1 MRSDRTQ
8 FYLASSSPRR
18 RELLSSVGLS
28 FETITVNVDE
38 QHHEGESAT
47 VFVTRLAQAKV
58 ERAAELVTQKNYNDL
73 PILAADTCVTVD
85 NQILGKPND
94 VDQAK
99 AMLGLLSGRTHHVL
113 TAIALKSADVV
124 WQDLSQTRVAFASL
138 SQQEISAY
146 CASGE
151 PFDKA
156 GAYAIQGLGSAFVKH
171 IEGSYTGVVGLPM
184 YETHRLLVKIGIDW
198 L

>member
-1 MRSDRTQ
+1 MRSNRTQ

-18 RELLSSVGLS
+18 QELLSSVGLS
-28 FETITVNVDE
+28 FETVTVDVDE
-38 QHHEGESAT
+38 QHHEDESAA
-47 VFVTRLAQAKV
+47 VFVTRLALAKV
-58 ERAAELVTQKNYNDL
+58 ERAAELIAQNNYNDL
-73 PILAADTCVTVD
+73 PILAADTCVTIDSQV
-85 NQILGKPND
+85 LGKPND
-94 VDQAK
+94 VEHAK
-99 AMLGLLSGRTHHVL
+99 TMLSLLSGRTHDVL
-113 TAIALKSADVV
+113 TAIALKTANAV
-124 WQDLSQTRVAFASL
+124 WQDLSQTQVTFTSL

-184 YETHRLLVKIGIDW
+184 YETHRLLVKSGINW